1 MSDDLIRL
9 AVLIDA
15 DNTSPKMTRE
25 MFEEL
30 AGYGTLTVKRAYGD
44 WTNDRLRGWKG
55 QLHKHAISPIQQFA
69 NTSGKNATDSALI
82 IDAMDLLYAG
92 HLDGFVIVSSDA
104 DFTRLATRLRES
116 GKVVYGVGQ
125 RKTPKPFQDAC
136 DKFTFLEV
144 LRDPDSEPDTDGN
157 GDAGDQGSSHGSST
171 ESGRGSSSGSSR
183 SESPRQASTGDED
196 VAPVTRGNLQSKLTK
211 ALNKMPGD
219 DDNWATVGALS
230 NHLNR
235 TDPSF
240 DPRTYDFAKLSDLVK
255 AQPYLE
261 TKSVQGAGGRSE
273 LWARIKG
280 ARPAGQPGREQS
292 GREQSGR
299 EQPRKDEQAR
309 DQSQKAPSGK
319 EQAPRDQAPRDQAP
333 RDQLPKDQPA
343 KAPAAREQS
352 AQDETAPREPV
363 SPEKPSRAEQVD
375 AAEAGGEDVAA
386 ERPTRR
392 RAPVVKV
399 TTSTSEARLQAE
411 DEARAKAQAAVDAK
425 AQAAANAKAK
435 TREGAEA
442 DVDAAAPESVA
453 EKPAAKKSAAK
464 KATTKKATTKKAAA
478 KKAAPAVQEPAAAVS
493 EAAPQAEKP
502 VESGEPTATSAPP
515 AATGPVATR
524 STRKRATRKAGPASE

>member
-144 LRDPDSEPDTDGN
+144 LRDPDSDPDSDSDTDAEPSRGEGPRGRRSGASGSGGEGSGGN
-157 GDAGDQGSSHGSST
+157 GGAGGSSGWGGPSAEDADVST
-171 ESGRGSSSGSSR
+171 
-183 SESPRQASTGDED
+183 PAAT
-196 VAPVTRGNLQSKLTK
+196 AGNLQSKLTK

-219 DDNWATVGALS
+219 DDNWATLGALG

-261 TKSVQGAGGRSE
+261 TKSVQGPGGRSE

-280 ARPAGQPGREQS
+280 AGRSGGQPGRDQSGRDQSGRDQS

-299 EQPRKDEQAR
+299 DQSGR
-309 DQSQKAPSGK
+309 DQSG
-319 EQAPRDQAPRDQAP
+319 RDQTGRDQSGRGQA
-333 RDQLPKDQPA
+333 PKDQAQKDQASRDEAPQEQPVPDRTVTDQPADRPA
-343 KAPAAREQS
+343 KELPANDPS
-352 AQDETAPREPV
+352 PSDGPV
-363 SPEKPSRAEQVD
+363 RAGSGERSPEPADRAAD
-375 AAEAGGEDVAA
+375 
-386 ERPTRR
+386 RP
-392 RAPVVKV
+392 APVVKV
-399 TTSTSEARLQAE
+399 TTSSSEALAE
-411 DEARAKAQAAVDAK
+411 AEAAASAEARSASRGE
-425 AQAAANAKAK
+425 AAAQ
-435 TREGAEA
+435 TRRG
-442 DVDAAAPESVA
+442 
-453 EKPAAKKSAAK
+453 
-464 KATTKKATTKKAAA
+464 
-478 KKAAPAVQEPAAAVS
+478 
-493 EAAPQAEKP
+493 
-502 VESGEPTATSAPP
+502 
-515 AATGPVATR
+515 
-524 STRKRATRKAGPASE
+524 